1 MSYIT
6 YRAREEDGKEILEI
20 LESSPA
26 KGSIELL
33 YSRRPNAYVSYKK
46 ESKESDVLIVKDNEK
61 IVGTVAQ
68 IVRDLYIDNEP
79 KKMGYVCGFKKDSF
93 YLGNLN
99 CCKELIKNMVRPEI
113 DGYYC
118 SVISDNKEAQTIFE
132 KRRRKTVNVEY
143 LQDYTTYIMAPYFK
157 LKVNDKGF
165 EFKRAEISD
174 EHNIIEFLNKEG
186 KKKNFFPVFYSLKQY
201 SNLDVT
207 DFYILKYEGEIVA
220 IGALWNQSEYK
231 QYIVKKY
238 RGIMKCAKLLNPILE
253 LLGYIRLPKE
263 NKVLDFPMLS
273 FLISKNDSQ
282 EYYKVF
288 LNNIVKVI
296 KRDYGMF
303 IIGMTKCNS
312 LNKIFSN
319 LRNIHFDS
327 KIYTVDFILG
337 NGKKQEIDRNN
348 IWIECGLL

>member
-6 YRAREEDGKEILEI
+6 YLAREEDGEEILEI

-33 YSRRPNAYVSYKK
+33 YTRRPNAYVSYKK

-79 KKMGYVCGFKKDSF
+79 KKMGYVCGLKKDSN

-99 CCKELIKNMVRPEI
+99 CCKELIKNMVRPDI

-157 LKVNDKGF
+157 FRIKDNEFK
-165 EFKRAEISD
+165 FKRADVND
-174 EHNIIEFLNKEG
+174 EQDILEFLNNEG
-186 KKKNFFPVFYSLKQY
+186 KKKNYFPVFYSLKQY
-201 SNLDVT
+201 SNLDVR
-207 DFYILKYEGEIVA
+207 DFYILKYEGKIVA
-220 IGALWNQSEYK
+220 TGALWNQSEYK

-238 RGIMKCAKLLNPILE
+238 MGIMKYARIFNPILE

-263 NKVLDFPMLS
+263 NKVLNFPMLS
-273 FLISKNDSQ
+273 FFISKDDSE

-288 LNNIVKVI
+288 LNNIVEVI
-296 KRDYGMF
+296 KRDYEMF
-303 IIGMTKCNS
+303 IIGTTKCNS
-312 LNKIFSN
+312 LNTIFKK

-337 NGKKQEIDRNN
+337 NGNKQEIDRDN